1 VAEAVCREYAA
12 LVVEAQPH
20 LAVARCR

>member
-12 LVVEAQPH
+12 LVDEAQEH
-20 LAVARCR
+20 LAVARCV